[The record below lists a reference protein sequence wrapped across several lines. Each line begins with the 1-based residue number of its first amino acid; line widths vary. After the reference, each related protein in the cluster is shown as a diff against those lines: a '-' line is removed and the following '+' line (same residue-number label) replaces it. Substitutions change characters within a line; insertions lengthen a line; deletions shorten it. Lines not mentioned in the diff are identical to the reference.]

1 MCSTNLNIDI
11 LRHVRN
17 LCILFIGIFTVK
29 LWCVKLGIICSH
41 PLAFIDNLYHLCKHL
56 DFRED
61 ETDVKTVLGTLL
73 NLMEDPDKDVRVAFS
88 GNIKHI
94 LESLDS
100 EDGFIK
106 EVDSFYFLNIC
117 IFVNLTLKNS
127 LTS

>member
-1 MCSTNLNIDI
+1 MCL
-11 LRHVRN
+11 LRV
-17 LCILFIGIFTVK
+17 
-29 LWCVKLGIICSH
+29 ICSH
-41 PLAFIDNLYHLCKHL
+41 PLAFIDNLCHLCKHL

-61 ETDVKTVLGTLL
+61 EADVKTVLGALL

-106 EVDSFYFLNIC
+106 EVDSFYFST
-117 IFVNLTLKNS
+117 FVSS
-127 LTS
+127 LTWLYKIL